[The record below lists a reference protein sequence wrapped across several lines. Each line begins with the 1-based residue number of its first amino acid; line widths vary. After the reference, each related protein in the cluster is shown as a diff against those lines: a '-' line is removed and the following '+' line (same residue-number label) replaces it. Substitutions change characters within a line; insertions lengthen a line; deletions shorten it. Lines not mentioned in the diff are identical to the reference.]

1 VPHNAIEGLRQDVE
15 TTAFESEN
23 AVAENTVKTVETETT
38 PGDVK
43 LSYAFAC
50 LVPLVWGMSG
60 VLVRWMHLGGHE
72 QLIVFWRSCFAAAFY
87 VVVIVAARRTADF
100 KPRGQSPMLIASG
113 LVTAGFAICV
123 YKAYNLVSVGTAT
136 FLLYLSPVL
145 VAVMA
150 PLVLKEK
157 LERSTLIC
165 LGVALA
171 GTGMLSWGQSGTSGR
186 SSGLG
191 ILYALASAVAWAV
204 LMIIW
209 KRLRE
214 TTSPLTIGIWTNVV
228 VAAVSAGF
236 AVPSTYLITTRA
248 WIAIAIFGTVSF
260 GVASLTYFYALKR
273 VKVQDA
279 AILSYVE
286 PVSAM
291 VLGFALLSEVPQWPE
306 YLGAALI
313 VVAGVLLL
321 RLRAASRERK
331 PVLAEVEAWEAP
343 EL

>member
-1 VPHNAIEGLRQDVE
+1 LRQDVE

-123 YKAYNLVSVGTAT
+123 YKAYNLV
-136 FLLYLSPVL
+136 
-145 VAVMA
+145 AVMA

-236 AVPSTYLITTRA
+236 AVPSTYLITARA